1 MTHDHENPICA
12 SLGHFVGGV
21 TVAWCP
27 HLSAWTM
34 VVRAGDETDDTTWRH
49 ETVRFGPFDSDSDV
63 ETHVLSEMR
72 RILRAD
78 RSGWAGLQS
87 QRQA

>member
-34 VVRAGDETDDTTWRH
+34 VVRSGDETDDTSWRM
-49 ETVRFGPFDSDSDV
+49 ETVSFGPFDSQEDV
-63 ETHVLSEMR
+63 ERHVVAETLR
-72 RILRAD
+72 VLRAD
-78 RSGWAGLQS
+78 RSGWAATQTPRRG
-87 QRQA
+87 